1 MIKLAFNKAKPN
13 LVFSIDEV
21 VRESIV
27 GGIVEY
33 YKGTLMD
40 TSTVPDTRTEGY
52 KVQVMAFESDW
63 VDVPTDVGGTSEV
76 NNQDKTVDPTTS
88 KQTIKP
94 DAGYTG
100 LNKVTVNAAAIDTVS
115 PVTPT
120 TSAQTI
126 NPGTGKLGIAS
137 VTVNAVTSAID
148 ANITAGNIKKDVV
161 ILGVTGTYEATSEDY
176 ALFYDRSNYEGNSW
190 SDAVEAN
197 DASYVKAFIDAFRVV
212 SENAI
217 PVKIIYSGD
226 TNTEV
231 GTGLFDSSA
240 YSIEFHPAGGGTF
253 NIEIEQDPDTQED
266 VVVVHEVVTDD
277 DDDEELGVM

>member
-40 TSTVPDTRTEGY
+40 TSTVPDTRTENY
-52 KVQVMAFESDW
+52 RVQVMAFESDW

-100 LNKVTVNAAAIDTVS
+100 LNKVTVNA
-115 PVTPT
+115 
-120 TSAQTI
+120 
-126 NPGTGKLGIAS
+126 
-137 VTVNAVTSAID
+137 VTSAID

-161 ILGVTGTYEATSEDY
+161 ILGVTGTYESTSEDY
-176 ALFYDRSNYEGNSW
+176 ALFYDRSDYEGNSW

-197 DASYVKAFIDAFRVV
+197 DASYVKAFIDTFRVV

-240 YSIEFHPAGGGTF
+240 YSVEFHPAGGGTF

-266 VVVVHEVVTDD
+266 VVVVHEVITDD
-277 DDDEELGVM
+277 DDDEELGVI

>member
-1 MIKLAFNKAKPN
+1 MKKLIKAAPAGLSNPYDGEDHDLDIALADYIGDDRVGKAI
-13 LVFSIDEV
+13 VFSSAELNEGFENADSDVKELLNFDVDGEEIT
-21 VRESIV
+21 I
-27 GGIVEY
+27 
-33 YKGTLMD
+33 TP
-40 TSTVPDTRTEGY
+40 STEEQIIT
-52 KVQVMAFESDW
+52 
-63 VDVPTDVGGTSEV
+63 PTQGK
-76 NNQDKTVDPTTS
+76 NAILK
-88 KQTIKP
+88 
-94 DAGYTG
+94 A
-100 LNKVTVNAAAIDTVS
+100 TVNPAAIDTVS

-120 TSAQTI
+120 TSEQTI

-148 ANITAGNIKKDVV
+148 ANITAENIKKDVV

-176 ALFYDRSNYEGNSW
+176 ALFYDRSDYEGNSW

-197 DASYVKAFIDAFRVV
+197 DAGYVKAFIDAFRPV

-277 DDDEELGVM
+277 DEELGVI

>member
-88 KQTIKP
+88 KQTITP
-94 DAGYTG
+94 DSGYTG
-100 LNKVTVNAAAIDTVS
+100 LNKVVVNAAAIDTVS

-120 TSAQTI
+120 TSEQTI
-126 NPGTGKLGIAS
+126 NPGAGKLGIAS
-137 VTVNAVTSAID
+137 VTVNAVTAAID
-148 ANITAGNIKKDVV
+148 ANIIPENIKAGVT
-161 ILGVTGTYEATSEDY
+161 ILGVEGTYE
-176 ALFYDRSNYEGNSW
+176 G
-190 SDAVEAN
+190 
-197 DASYVKAFIDAFRVV
+197 
-212 SENAI
+212 
-217 PVKIIYSGD
+217 
-226 TNTEV
+226 
-231 GTGLFDSSA
+231 
-240 YSIEFHPAGGGTF
+240 
-253 NIEIEQDPDTQED
+253 
-266 VVVVHEVVTDD
+266 DD
-277 DDDEELGVM
+277 DDGGETPIEG